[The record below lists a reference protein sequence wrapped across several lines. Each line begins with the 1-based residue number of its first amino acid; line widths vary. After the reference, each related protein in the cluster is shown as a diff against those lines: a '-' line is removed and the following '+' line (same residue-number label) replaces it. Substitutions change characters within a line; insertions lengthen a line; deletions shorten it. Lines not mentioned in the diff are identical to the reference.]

1 MPNTWYT
8 SQLLNLY
15 FISFF
20 SQVSIM
26 FTNTC
31 EIYPRCQINRNYMY
45 SNYCRRKAYF
55 PIADRF
61 LAIVVSA
68 SLNDKTIQQ
77 FTFLTLIIEDNVKIL
92 SRYTD
97 IYLFLKSLQ
106 NKRSLLKGKSS
117 LCRDFFFLLR

>member
-1 MPNTWYT
+1 
-8 SQLLNLY
+8 
-15 FISFF
+15 
-20 SQVSIM
+20 
-26 FTNTC
+26 
-31 EIYPRCQINRNYMY
+31 MY

-61 LAIVVSA
+61 IAIVVSA

-117 LCRDFFFLLR
+117 LCRDFFFSFTVDPY